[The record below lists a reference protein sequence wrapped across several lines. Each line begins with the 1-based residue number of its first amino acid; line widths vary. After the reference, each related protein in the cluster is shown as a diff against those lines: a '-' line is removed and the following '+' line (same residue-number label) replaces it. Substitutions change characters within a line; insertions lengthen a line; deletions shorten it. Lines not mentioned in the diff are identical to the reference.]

1 MRRLMSGVVS
11 GLSAVQAM
19 KDVKSICGEGWWAVG
34 AAVGRTRGTSRS
46 EILKRRRQKNVGK
59 IALKREWT
67 LTHKRML

>member
-34 AAVGRTRGTSRS
+34 AAVGRTSLTSRS
-46 EILKRRRQKNVGK
+46 AKKLVGK
-59 IALKREWT
+59 VVALVGIAS
-67 LTHKRML
+67 